1 MQKCIGLIL
10 ILGLLMVPVNAG
22 AQGSVK
28 LESINIELWSEFDQP
43 SMLVINEF
51 IVPKTTPLPAK
62 VTMRFPKDGNLIA
75 VAYESNGNLFN
86 TQFESTAEQGNW
98 QTVTLNVE
106 SHVPY
111 RIEYYQPLMRE
122 ENKRLFTYR
131 WFGDY
136 YVKNFSVSLIVP
148 ADSTDLT
155 TIPILSTIEIAANGL
170 TLIGTTTQNDLK
182 MGHSYQFDVE
192 YERTSDALS
201 DPDQANQVQP
211 SEPIGPDTPGRVS
224 VDKLPWFIGGVGLAL
239 IAIAL
244 FIYWRSSESNT
255 QTSAQSGRSR
265 ASRQKTGEE
274 NDGQIY
280 CQECGTRSNSG
291 DRFCRTCG
299 TRLRVE

>member
-10 ILGLLMVPVNAG
+10 ILSLLMVPVNAG
-22 AQGSVK
+22 VMGGVK

-51 IVPKTTPLPAK
+51 IVSKDTVLPAK
-62 VTMRFPKDGNLIA
+62 VSLRFPKDGNLIA
-75 VAYESNGNLFN
+75 VAHESNGNLFN
-86 TQFESTAEQGNW
+86 TPFESPAEQGNW

-106 SHVPY
+106 SFDPY
-111 RIEYYQPLMRE
+111 RIEYYQPLVRE
-122 ENKRLFTYR
+122 GNKRSFNFY

-136 YVKNFSVSLIVP
+136 YVKNFSVILIVP

-155 TIPILSTIEIAANGL
+155 TIPILSTIEIATNGL
-170 TLIGTTTQNDLK
+170 TLIGRTTQNDLK

-192 YERTSDALS
+192 YERTTDTLS

-224 VDKLPWFIGGVGLAL
+224 VDKLPWFIGGIGLAL
-239 IAIAL
+239 IALAL

-255 QTSAQSGRSR
+255 QTSAQPGRRR
-265 ASRQKTGEE
+265 ASRQPAGEN
-274 NDGQIY
+274 NDMY

-299 TRLRVE
+299 TRLRVG

>member
-1 MQKCIGLIL
+1 MQKCIGFIL
-10 ILGLLMVPVNAG
+10 ILGLLMVPARAG
-22 AQGSVK
+22 AQSGVK

-51 IVPKTTPLPAK
+51 IVSKTTPLPAK
-62 VTMRFPKDGNLIA
+62 VTLRFPKDGNLIA

-86 TQFESTAEQGNW
+86 TQFESPAEQGNW

-106 SHVPY
+106 SHDPY

-122 ENKRLFTYR
+122 ENKRSFTYR

-136 YVKNFSVSLIVP
+136 YVKNFRVSLIVP
-148 ADSTDLT
+148 LDSTELAT
-155 TIPILSTIEIAANGL
+155 NPVLSTIEIAANGL
-170 TLIGTTTQNDLK
+170 TLIGTTTQNNLK

-211 SEPIGPDTPGRVS
+211 SEPIGPETPGRVS
-224 VDKLPWFIGGVGLAL
+224 VDNLPWFIGGIGLAL
-239 IAIAL
+239 IALAL
-244 FIYWRSSESNT
+244 VIYWRSSESNT
-255 QTSAQSGRSR
+255 QTVVQPRRHR
-265 ASRQKTGEE
+265 ASRQSPGEN
-274 NDGQIY
+274 NDEEIY
-280 CQECGTRSNSG
+280 CQECGTRSISG

>member
-1 MQKCIGLIL
+1 MQKWFGLIL
-10 ILGLLMVPVNAG
+10 ILSLLMVPGSVS
-22 AQGSVK
+22 AQGGVK

-51 IVPKTTPLPAK
+51 SVSKETPLPAK
-62 VTMRFPKDGNLIA
+62 VTLRFPKDGNLIA
-75 VAYESNGNLFN
+75 VAYESNGNLIN
-86 TQFESTAEQGNW
+86 TQFESPAEQGNW
-98 QTVTLNVE
+98 QTVTMNVE
-106 SHVPY
+106 SHDPY
-111 RIEYYQPLMRE
+111 RIEYYQPLLRE

-148 ADSTDLT
+148 ADSVELVT
-155 TIPILSTIEIAANGL
+155 TPILSTIEIATNGS
-170 TLIGTTTQNDLK
+170 TLIGTTSQENMK
-182 MGHSYQFDVE
+182 MGHSYQFKLE
-192 YERTSDALS
+192 YERTSDKLS
-201 DPDQANQVQP
+201 DPDRANQVQP

-224 VDKLPWFIGGVGLAL
+224 VDKLPWFIGGIGLAL

-255 QTSAQSGRSR
+255 QTAVQPGRRR
-265 ASRQKTGEE
+265 ASRQPAGEN
-274 NDGQIY
+274 NDKEIY
-280 CQECGTRSNSG
+280 CQECGTRSISG